1 MRGSVAQSA
10 IDSPI
15 LRRVVAC
22 QVLFG
27 EIAEAALRGWRIAPI
42 GLLALLAVVA
52 GSIAIVGNVVAGIIA
67 AILESARRLLIR
79 LSRYIAHCAPEFIPC
94 TDRIEQALCHLA
106 KMSMIQQSRTPHQ
119 RASQH

>member
-1 MRGSVAQSA
+1 MVQRIVERRHQPASRHARSVAQSA

-79 LSRYIAHCAPEFIPC
+79 LSRYIAHW
-94 TDRIEQALCHLA
+94 R
-106 KMSMIQQSRTPHQ
+106 S
-119 RASQH
+119 